1 MFMHTDAKHMHANT
15 APKITVAYIMVCPAQ
30 PEVYLYIMFAFK

>member
-15 APKITVAYIMVCPAQ
+15 APKIIAYIMVCLAQ